1 MPPSY
6 DPVVETVPGFPVEL
20 ENALLHARI
29 TATDAHDVMKK
40 LEPTCSSDP
49 EFVSLKK
56 EIYSHCIRRKT
67 NTRTIAVLGNTGEGK
82 SSLINSLLHVQ
93 GLAPESSSRA
103 CTSIVTEYHQRL
115 PGQTDPFVIE
125 VEYMNDAKRKEHI
138 RELLWSYR
146 RVYLPDIDENEIGA
160 EELRKLENESEV
172 AWSTLR
178 TAFRHEHGFNKA
190 FLEDLSDGA
199 WDRILAKLVEWSDN
213 IQWPHGDTP
222 GHWKTTAQTVDECRD
237 ETWRF
242 TEDRYWPFTE
252 IIRIYL
258 NSSILDSGIVLADLP
273 GLKDVNLARFR
284 ATQNYLIRCDSIL
297 IVGRI
302 TRAVSDAS
310 MQSALYLSLKKHAPS
325 SLRQGNAP
333 DFKVAFVCTH
343 SEEFNIRSAIR
354 ELPDGDLKTNLNR
367 LQRSI
372 NLAQRAGDRLREWD
386 TKLEGLT
393 EAYTSEMGEGQDLS
407 VFCVSNTW
415 YDEYTLAGNR
425 DLITESQIPAL
436 RTYCRTISVDAQMAE
451 TKQYLHCEMPELLT
465 SLGLWASSAISR
477 QTQAAS
483 MVGSADVL
491 KKVNDFKTELH
502 SLTTQFETDC
512 KDNFYEELMT
522 YFSHYN
528 AWCLNNGEHSAPKK
542 DYTNWNAKINWKMR
556 SEIEYPWDLV
566 EELTQSHFDEFEQ
579 ALSGRLMK
587 IKEYINS
594 LQAAPDRNRLV
605 DLIGLNYDT
614 IKYALARKTRKTR
627 KDLKAIRFKSC
638 EATALSYIVDEMIPA
653 YREASV
659 QYGTGKRNRQE
670 GIIQGHLM
678 HGDIFLNLGSR
689 LSRDVHTVLEG
700 IRIFLKHLI
709 DDIFGKIERGVR
721 LAYGTQATTL
731 PRHNAELESSLCEFL
746 NSVTQ
751 LQGQHQSTMSF
762 VQQYMDVDNA
772 SQSNASIDG

>member
-6 DPVVETVPGFPVEL
+6 DPVVETVPGFP
-20 ENALLHARI
+20 
-29 TATDAHDVMKK
+29 
-40 LEPTCSSDP
+40 
-49 EFVSLKK
+49 
-56 EIYSHCIRRKT
+56 
-67 NTRTIAVLGNTGEGK
+67 
-82 SSLINSLLHVQ
+82 

-386 TKLEGLT
+386 TKLEQTRLLMNFRNENVCRGLT

-579 ALSGRLMK
+579 AVSGRLMK